1 MWSGSDQENVL
12 LKTTKQMFSVGF
24 KEDPEAC
31 NIIFKISRIKLQITQ
46 IMKNQ
51 NLHEKRQWH
60 FQDDTDVGM
69 QS

>member
-1 MWSGSDQENVL
+1 
-12 LKTTKQMFSVGF
+12 MFSLGF
-24 KEDPEAC
+24 KQDPEAY